1 MLDKAK
7 HAYLAQKALDTYL
20 SEHNDLR
27 RWCFLP
33 PSNDIGESDII
44 DLMTDLLL
52 LAELKGY
59 DPCEVTRKA
68 EKHLEAEA
76 GRKC

>member
-20 SEHNDLR
+20 SEHDDLR

-52 LAELKGY
+52 L
-59 DPCEVTRKA
+59 
-68 EKHLEAEA
+68 EAVMDLSA
-76 GRKC
+76 VRLR